1 MWNTVKVEKGQTE
14 LSGGQSP
21 GILKDTALD
30 RLLSPVLP
38 RNPPSPRRQKSKS
51 NEPETTGREF
61 TSLFHN
67 KNESTFQNFEHVYL
81 PQKNQLCSHKCTTK
95 NKQ

>member
-21 GILKDTALD
+21 GILKDTALG

-38 RNPPSPRRQKSKS
+38 RNPLRVAGRVKASK
-51 NEPETTGREF
+51 PETTGRVF

-67 KNESTFQNFEHVYL
+67 KDESTFQNFEHVYL
-81 PQKNQLCSHKCTTK
+81 PQKNQLRSHKCTTQ